1 MKKLY
6 LLLSSLTI
14 AVILVGCNSKSDYKS
29 NVQNVADEI
38 LENSVKVEEI
48 LDEYSNVWKYSIES
62 RGAIPVS
69 EMALQTGLD
78 EDTIKEYFT
87 INSIGNIP
95 DDFSLNVFSM
105 KSYFEESGELRKIED
120 KAKEIKDKISE
131 LNNPPKGY
139 EKVYDELLDMYTFS
153 EEYLEMALNPS
164 GSLQS
169 FNEDKNRLSSDILS
183 QHKRVE
189 ATMPND

>member
-1 MKKLY
+1 M
-6 LLLSSLTI
+6 
-14 AVILVGCNSKSDYKS
+14 
-29 NVQNVADEI
+29 
-38 LENSVKVEEI
+38 
-48 LDEYSNVWKYSIES
+48 
-62 RGAIPVS
+62 
-69 EMALQTGLD
+69 
-78 EDTIKEYFT
+78 
-87 INSIGNIP
+87 
-95 DDFSLNVFSM
+95 
-105 KSYFEESGELRKIED
+105 
-120 KAKEIKDKISE
+120 
-131 LNNPPKGY
+131 NNPPKGY